1 LPEPFDELTMTEQ
14 ILSRKSGKRVYPGE
28 ISFAK
33 VDLVYAHDGTA
44 PLILTALK
52 EELGVDK
59 LRPSTRSA
67 FVIDHVS
74 PASTVS
80 AAEVHKSMRLAA
92 RASSID
98 LFDVG
103 RGICHQVIP
112 EEGLVRPGYL
122 VLGADSHTTT
132 LGAFSSFATG
142 VGSTDALVAMLTGE
156 TWLKVPE
163 PVLVKFSGSLR
174 ERVMGK
180 DIALYL
186 VGMLKAGSMTGKSLE
201 FSGVS
206 TLSVDARMTIAN
218 MAAEVDADAAI
229 MPTDERLR
237 QYYTSEL
244 GVEDVETIQPGRQ
257 AEYYDSFEV
266 ELGELEPL
274 VSLPPQVDN
283 VRPVSEVE
291 GLEVD
296 QVFIGSCTNGR
307 LEDIAVAAE
316 ILRKGRAKTRCIVI
330 PASSRIYAKALE
342 MGYLQILLE
351 SGCTV
356 GPPTCGPCVGA
367 HLGLLASGER
377 ALSTSN
383 RNFPGRMGHRD
394 SEIYL
399 ASPATAAATALTG
412 KITDPRV
419 V

>member
-1 LPEPFDELTMTEQ
+1 MTEQ

-28 ISFAK
+28 IAFAK

-44 PLILTALK
+44 PLILTALRD
-52 EELGVDK
+52 ELGADR
-59 LRPSTRSA
+59 LRPLTRAA

-80 AAEVHKSMRLAA
+80 AAEVHKSMRVSA

-180 DIALYL
+180 DVALYL

-206 TLSVDARMTIAN
+206 ALSLDARMTIAN

-229 MPTDERLR
+229 MPTDERLK
-237 QYYTSEL
+237 QYYSSEL
-244 GVEDVETIQPGRQ
+244 GIEDIEAIQPGIR
-257 AEYYDSFEV
+257 AGYSDTFEV

-274 VSLPPQVDN
+274 ISLPPQVDN

-291 GLEVD
+291 GLEID

-330 PASSRIYAKALE
+330 PASSKVYAKALE
-342 MGYLQILLE
+342 LGYLRILLD